1 MLLADVAEGMDM
13 SFSDLVRA
21 PKVEL
26 PGGARQWV
34 DDSLRLL
41 IDHFGTEPLRRPA
54 VVPGEFVPAGFD
66 GSEAAARELCLLV
79 AERMGIPS
87 GRIRFSFRL
96 EKVVEAGQL
105 LGATLADAFVAQSLP
120 AFRGAAPEDVAAVR
134 THRGVPGT
142 RGGADSDPVA
152 RLAELLV
159 ECGAGTDAP
168 EDPDGA
174 DVGLLPEIQRFA
186 FLDFLT
192 ELVRCREIS
201 AEPDPVRQAELVE
214 RRDRPEPGAAGRES
228 SRAGRWTDLTYC
240 LPGVELLPGYTAVM
254 LGSDVLADP
263 TVLMAAVS
271 HELGH
276 QVLMP
281 SDVPGATGVLREPL
295 TDLFAVLHGFGIAH
309 ANAALDETTLGTPT
323 VETFGYLG
331 ETAVA
336 EALAAYRFRQHRL
349 LRDGPLV
356 PAWHSALDPEPRA
369 RFTTRL
375 DELIGGPPSVL
386 GW

>member
-1 MLLADVAEGMDM
+1 MPSADVAVGMDM

-26 PGGARQWV
+26 PGGAQRWV
-34 DDSLRLL
+34 EDSLRLL
-41 IDHFGTEPLRRPA
+41 IEHFGTDPLRRPA
-54 VVPGEFVPAGFD
+54 VVPGEFGPAGYD
-66 GSEAAARELCLLV
+66 GSEAAAREVCLLV
-79 AERMGIPS
+79 ADRMGIPS

-105 LGATLADAFVAQSLP
+105 LGATLVDAFVAQSLP
-120 AFRGAAPEDVAAVR
+120 AFRGAAPADLAAVR
-134 THRGVPGT
+134 KYSRSL
-142 RGGADSDPVA
+142 GGPPSD

-159 ECGAGTDAP
+159 ECDVGAAA
-168 EDPDGA
+168 DPDGI

-192 ELVRCREIS
+192 ELVRCREIA
-201 AEPDPVRQAELVE
+201 AEPDAVRRAELE
-214 RRDRPEPGAAGRES
+214 QQPDRPDPEAAGRES
-228 SRAGRWTDLTYC
+228 LSAGRWTDLTYC
-240 LPGVELLPGYTAVM
+240 LPGVELLPGSTAIM
-254 LGSDVLADP
+254 LGSHVLADP
-263 TVLMAAVS
+263 TVLMAAAS

-281 SDVPGATGVLREPL
+281 SDVPGATGLLREPL

-309 ANAALDETTLGTPT
+309 ANAALDETTIDTRT

-349 LRDGPLV
+349 LRDGPLI
-356 PAWHSALDPEPRA
+356 PAWYQALDPEPRA
-369 RFTTRL
+369 RFVARL
-375 DELIGGPPSVL
+375 DELIGGPPTVL

>member
-41 IDHFGTEPLRRPA
+41 IDHFGTEPLRRSA

-120 AFRGAAPEDVAAVR
+120 AFRGADPADIAAVR
-134 THRGVPGT
+134 KHSRVL
-142 RGGADSDPVA
+142 GAAPSD

-159 ECGAGTDAP
+159 ECRVGDAV
-168 EDPDGA
+168 PDELDGV

-192 ELVRCREIS
+192 ELVRCREIA
-201 AEPDPVRQAELVE
+201 AEPDPVRRAELLQ
-214 RRDRPEPGAAGRES
+214 RPDRPDPEAAGLES
-228 SRAGRWTDLTYC
+228 SSAGRWTDLTYC
-240 LPGVELLPGYTAVM
+240 LPGVELLPGHTAVM

-263 TVLMAAVS
+263 AVLMAAAS

-356 PAWHSALDPEPRA
+356 PAWHSALDPEPRE
-369 RFTTRL
+369 RFTARL

>member
-34 DDSLRLL
+34 DDSLGLL
-41 IDHFGTEPLRRPA
+41 IDYFGTEPLRRPA

-120 AFRGAAPEDVAAVR
+120 AFRDAEPADIAAVRKHSRVLGAAPND
-134 THRGVPGT
+134 
-142 RGGADSDPVA
+142 

-159 ECGAGTDAP
+159 ECGAGDAVP
-168 EDPDGA
+168 EEPDGVN
-174 DVGLLPEIQRFA
+174 VGLLPEIRRFA

-192 ELVRCREIS
+192 ELVRCREIA
-201 AEPDPVRQAELVE
+201 AEPDPVRRAELLQ
-214 RRDRPEPGAAGRES
+214 RPDRPDPEAAGLES
-228 SRAGRWTDLTYC
+228 SSAGRWTDLTYC
-240 LPGVELLPGYTAVM
+240 LPGVELLPGHTAVM
-254 LGSDVLADP
+254 LGSDILADP
-263 TVLMAAVS
+263 AVLLAAVS

-356 PAWHSALDPEPRA
+356 PAWHSALDPELRA

>member
-1 MLLADVAEGMDM
+1 MVLAGVAVGMDM

-26 PGGARQWV
+26 PDGARQWV
-34 DDSLRLL
+34 EESLRLL
-41 IDHFGTEPLRRPA
+41 IEHFGTDPLRRPV
-54 VVPGEFVPAGFD
+54 VVPGEFVPAGYD
-66 GSEAAARELCLLV
+66 GSEGAARELCLLV
-79 AERMGIPS
+79 AERMGIPA
-87 GRIRFSFRL
+87 GRIRFSFQL

-134 THRGVPGT
+134 THRRVPGT
-142 RGGADSDPVA
+142 RGGADSDPAA
-152 RLAELLV
+152 RLAELLT

-168 EDPDGA
+168 EDVA

-192 ELVRCREIS
+192 ELVRCREIA
-201 AEPDPVRQAELVE
+201 AEPDPVRRAELVE

-254 LGSDVLADP
+254 LGSEVLADP
-263 TVLMAAVS
+263 TVLVAAVS

-281 SDVPGATGVLREPL
+281 SEVPGATGVLREPL

-309 ANAALDETTLGTPT
+309 ANAALDETTIGTPT

-336 EALAAYRFRQHRL
+336 EALAAYRFKQHRL
-349 LRDGPLV
+349 LQDGPLL
-356 PAWHSALDPEPRA
+356 PAWHVALDPEPRA
-369 RFTTRL
+369 RFVARL

>member
-1 MLLADVAEGMDM
+1 MLLADVALGMDM

-41 IDHFGTEPLRRPA
+41 IEHFGTGPLRRPA
-54 VVPGEFVPAGFD
+54 VVPEEFVPAGYD
-66 GSEAAARELCLLV
+66 GSESAARELCLRM
-79 AERMGIPS
+79 AERMEIPS

-105 LGATLADAFVAQSLP
+105 LGATLADAFVARSLP
-120 AFRGAAPEDVAAVR
+120 AFRGAEPADIAAVR
-134 THRGVPGT
+134 EYSVVL
-142 RGGADSDPVA
+142 GAAPSD
-152 RLAELLV
+152 RLGQLLV
-159 ECGAGTDAP
+159 ECGVGAAAP
-168 EDPDGA
+168 EEPDGV

-192 ELVRCREIS
+192 ELVRCREIA
-201 AEPDPVRQAELVE
+201 AEPDPA
-214 RRDRPEPGAAGRES
+214 RRDELLQRPERPDPEAAGLES
-228 SRAGRWTDLTYC
+228 SAAGRWTDLTYC

-254 LGSDVLADP
+254 LGSDVLVDP
-263 TVLMAAVS
+263 AVLMAAAS

-356 PAWHSALDPEPRA
+356 PAWHRALDPEPRA
-369 RFTTRL
+369 RFVARL